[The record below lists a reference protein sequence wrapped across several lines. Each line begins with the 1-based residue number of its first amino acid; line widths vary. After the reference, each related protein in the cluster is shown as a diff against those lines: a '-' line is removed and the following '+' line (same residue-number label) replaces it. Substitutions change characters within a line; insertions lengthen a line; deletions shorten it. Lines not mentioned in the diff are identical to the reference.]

1 MAPDSRAPAMKKLYA
16 VLFAAIVAL
25 GLTAA
30 GFMVASGDGKEKEF
44 KAKLTGFQETPAIS
58 TTGSGTFKARL
69 SEDGTSLS
77 FTLTYSGLETN
88 ALFAHI
94 HLGQKGVAGGVS
106 AFLCGGGGKPDCPA
120 RSGTVTGTITASDVI
135 GPTGQGIAAGE
146 FAELIRAMRAGV
158 TYANV
163 HSTMFP
169 AGEIRGQIKDD

>member
-1 MAPDSRAPAMKKLYA
+1 MRKLYA
-16 VLFAAIVAL
+16 VLVAAAIVGVSVMAF
-25 GLTAA
+25 TFSAVA
-30 GFMVASGDGKEKEF
+30 GDRDRDRDEMEF
-44 KAKLTGFQETPAIS
+44 KARLTGFQETPAIS
-58 TTGSGTFKARL
+58 TTGSGTFKAQL

-77 FTLTYSGLETN
+77 FTLTYSGLEAD

-106 AFLCGGGGKPDCPA
+106 AFLCGGGGKPACPA

-135 GPTGQGIAAGE
+135 GPTGQGIAAGQ

-163 HSTMFP
+163 HSTVFGG
-169 AGEIRGQIKDD
+169 GEIRGQITED